1 MTAYIVTE
9 LSHTELPEA
18 AAFLHRYYDGVD
30 AEGVSNTSMDLEASD
45 CQTVSEAAAQGRI
58 YALYH
63 GADMVGIASY
73 SREGKDTGRIKLME
87 IDATHRP
94 DGVHAAL
101 QAISEGM
108 QYEGRTTIKFSN
120 ERFEVDV
127 QRALGVPEAK
137 INHGG
142 FAGFFK
148 RREEF
153 VRDASEVI
161 AWNTTR
167 GLRAHIAVRHLQ
179 LNAA

>member
-1 MTAYIVTE
+1 MTRYMVTE
-9 LSHTELPEA
+9 LGRDELGRA
-18 AAFLHRYYDGVD
+18 AEFLHSYYDGVD
-30 AEGVSNTSMDLEASD
+30 AEGGSNTSMDCEASD
-45 CQTVSEAAAQGRI
+45 CQTVYEAHGQGRI
-58 YALYH
+58 YAIMH
-63 GADMVGIASY
+63 GAEIVGIASF
-73 SREGKDTGRIKLME
+73 SREGKDAGRIKLME
-87 IDATHRP
+87 IDAAHRP

-108 QYEGRTTIKFSN
+108 QYEGRTVIKFSN

-127 QRALGVPEAK
+127 QRTLGVPEAK

-161 AWNTTR
+161 AWNTAR
-167 GLRAHIAVRHLQ
+167 GHREHIAVRHLQ
-179 LNAA
+179 PHAA